1 MYKKIKHRTYE
12 IIEAAKPGDILSK
25 VFDIFIMAL
34 IFINVIAVLLDT
46 FDLPPAVAKASKVI
60 EIISVMIFTVEYLL
74 RLWTCEYKYPKC
86 SPAKCLIKYVFS
98 FMAIIDLLAII
109 PFYLPMIISIDL
121 RVLRML
127 RIFRLMRI
135 FKINRYTKALALIGQ
150 VFKNKSGQLISS
162 IAVVF
167 VLILIASV
175 IMYNVEHEAQPEQ
188 FTNVFQSMWWAIA
201 TLTTVGYGDIYPITT
216 IGKMLSATIALLG
229 IGLVAVPTGI
239 ITAGFSELVEKEKNG
254 DDQKCYCP
262 YCGHKLD

>member
-1 MYKKIKHRTYE
+1 MYQKTKRRIYE
-12 IIEAAKPGDILSK
+12 IIESAKPGDILSK
-25 VFDIFIMAL
+25 IFDIFIMAL
-34 IFINVIAVLLDT
+34 IFINVVAVVVDT
-46 FDLPPAVAKASKVI
+46 FDLPAAVTKVLKVV
-60 EIISVMIFTVEYLL
+60 EVISVIVFTVEYLL
-74 RLWTCEYKYPKC
+74 RLWTCEYKYPNR
-86 SPAKCLIKYVFS
+86 SSIKSRIRYVFS
-98 FMAIIDLLAII
+98 FMAIIDLLAIL
-109 PFYLPMIISIDL
+109 PFYLPMIISVDL

-135 FKINRYTKALALIGQ
+135 FKINRYTKALTLIGQ

-162 IAVVF
+162 IAVVL

-201 TLTTVGYGDIYPITT
+201 TLTTVGYGDIYPVTI

-239 ITAGFSELVEKEKNG
+239 ITAGFTELVEKGKDKG
-254 DDQKCYCP
+254 DKKSYCP
-262 YCGHKLD
+262 YCGHKID

>member
-1 MYKKIKHRTYE
+1 MYKKIKQRTYE
-12 IIEAAKPGDILSK
+12 IIEAAKPGDVLSK

-34 IFINVIAVLLDT
+34 IFINVVAVLMDT
-46 FDLPPAVAKASKVI
+46 FNLPPTMTKVLKAI
-60 EIISVMIFTVEYLL
+60 EVISVIIFTFEYLL
-74 RLWTCEYKYPKC
+74 RLWTCEYKYTEC
-86 SPAKCLIKYVFS
+86 SSAKCLIKYVFS
-98 FMAIIDLLAII
+98 FMAIIDLLAIL
-109 PFYLPMIISIDL
+109 PFYLPMVISVDL

-135 FKINRYTKALALIGQ
+135 FKINRYTMALIAQ

-201 TLTTVGYGDIYPITT
+201 TLTTVGYGDIYPVTI

-239 ITAGFSELVEKEKNG
+239 ITAGFTELVEKEKSSN
-254 DDQKCYCP
+254 DEKSYCP

>member
-1 MYKKIKHRTYE
+1 MYQKIKRRTYE

-34 IFINVIAVLLDT
+34 IFINVIAVVMDT
-46 FDLPPAVAKASKVI
+46 FDLPRSVAKILKVV
-60 EIISVMIFTVEYLL
+60 EVISVIIFTAEYLL
-74 RLWTCEYKYPKC
+74 RLWTCEYKYPNR
-86 SPAKCLIKYVFS
+86 SSAKSLLKYVFS
-98 FMAIIDLLAII
+98 FMAIIDLLAIM
-109 PFYLPMIISIDL
+109 PFYLPMIISVDL

-135 FKINRYTKALALIGQ
+135 FKINRYTKALTLIGQ

-162 IAVVF
+162 IAVVL

-175 IMYNVEHEAQPEQ
+175 IMYNVEHEAQPER

-201 TLTTVGYGDIYPITT
+201 TLTTVGYGDIYPVTI

-239 ITAGFSELVEKEKNG
+239 ITAGFSELVEKEKKG
-254 DDQKCYCP
+254 SDKKCYCP
-262 YCGHKLD
+262 YCGHKID